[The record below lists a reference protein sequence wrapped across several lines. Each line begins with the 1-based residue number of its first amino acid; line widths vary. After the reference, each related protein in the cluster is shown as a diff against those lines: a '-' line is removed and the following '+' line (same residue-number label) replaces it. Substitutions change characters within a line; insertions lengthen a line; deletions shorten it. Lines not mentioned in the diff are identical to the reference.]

1 MGKKVTVLSIFIA
14 TAISVS
20 VVFLFRTLDRDNNSM
35 EKITRYAKK
44 LMGDFD
50 EYFKKQ
56 REQLNVVSAD
66 LQTQQTMA
74 SAAVKRLAQQT
85 DEFKRA
91 SAGFDEQFAAV
102 DTIGRQLES
111 YNGVLNELMDM
122 TTRVEENL
130 EHIRKESNIIDDLSS
145 AIATQK
151 KTVDAIEKKIP
162 QINEKFIERNNES
175 LKTISTELLNQYQ
188 ARAESIDRSTA
199 AAAERSEK
207 TLAKLEG
214 DIRRVY
220 DEAAQKAARLDD
232 AAFKRLA
239 EQMQGRNGRLAEEL
253 DARAKEL
260 EVQMQAKIA
269 ELSNHL
275 RNETEAVKKQ
285 FGDTLVQAKNMAKE
299 LNAEVNGNGKILETL
314 RASLETKI
322 HEVQTRYNQLYENAI
337 ADVDAKETAAY
348 TKFQKISSDHVLGY
362 KNMVEEEIKT
372 MQNTVDATIS
382 GIDEDIKQKI
392 GAVRDDV
399 NAKVAGLQGS
409 LQAAEQA
416 KTDLEAF
423 QKQVDEQIAAV
434 NTKLAQ
440 LTERL
445 STVYDTK
452 QTELLSLVDSQL
464 DGYRK
469 NLEYRFGRL
478 EKIEADV
485 GSLED
490 TLKQTLE
497 QTRGRVMGEFTAFT
511 TAQTQKNADFE
522 RIVNAN
528 RDDITKQIAQL
539 ESQLNDMQ
547 TSANDDMSAK
557 LKAFEE
563 RFSADLQQ
571 RGARIDGDLSAWKQT
586 HDAKLTSLADE
597 FENARREIETK
608 QTDNLKTAFADY
620 EAQVQAKVAE
630 LTERLRTE
638 TEAVKNQFNETLAM
652 SAELKAFEERFNADL
667 QQRGDRIDSDLNAW
681 KQSHDAKLTS
691 LADEFEN
698 TRREIE
704 TKQADEIKASL
715 AEHEAQVQAKIA
727 ELAEQLRNETE
738 EVKNQFKETLAQAH
752 VTAGELKAELEGN
765 GETLQS
771 LRTSLESQMADIQT
785 RYNQLYEKAIADA
798 DEKERE
804 AYTRL
809 QSDAADYLA
818 KYKGDVEEKIKA
830 MQSTVDAE
838 ISTADTSLKDKIGA
852 VRSEVD
858 ETVAGLQNS
867 LQAAER
873 SKSDLEAFQKQADE
887 QIGEVREKL
896 AQLRE
901 QLSAVCDERQTDLL
915 EQVESQFTGYREN
928 LEYRFEKLERIGT
941 DVDALEENLR
951 RALELTKGS
960 VMGEFTAFAAAQEQK
975 QADFAQRFKSDSD
988 DLAGKIAL
996 LEGQLN
1002 DIQISA
1008 SDDMSAKLRAFE
1020 ERFNADL
1027 QQRGDRIDHELDA
1040 WKQTHDAQLTSL
1052 ADAFDTSRRDF
1063 AAKHADDLKSA
1074 IADQEARTQAD
1085 IAELAEHLRGE
1096 TEAVRNQFAETLAQA
1111 HETAG
1116 VLRAELDSNSKMLS
1130 TMRTSL
1136 ESQIGEVR
1144 EKLAQLREQLS
1155 AVCDERQTEL
1165 LEQVESQFSGYRE
1178 NLEYRFEKLE
1188 RIGTDVDALEENLR
1202 QTLELT
1208 KGSVMGEFTAFVAAQ
1223 EQKRGEFERT
1233 FKAGNDD
1240 LANGLAQLEGQ
1251 LNDLKATASENV
1263 SATLKVFEEKFN
1275 ADLQRRGNRIDDEL
1289 NTWKRDLDEKLDT
1302 LTGGFESERHAI
1314 ETKYTNDLK
1323 TNLADQEARA
1333 QADIAAFTERLRTD
1347 TESLAN
1353 RLGETLEQATQMAR
1367 ELEAEQNGNGETLK
1381 TLRASLESQIAD
1393 LQARSDKLYQDAVAD
1408 AMEKE
1413 GETYARVQEFVAQQL
1428 EGYKNAVEARI
1439 NAMQGDVDA
1448 SINTVDEEL
1457 REKLN
1462 EVQGDMKTTIGIID
1476 SELRSKIDKVQDN
1489 AEADINAVD
1498 AQVRQRIDTMQDGVD
1513 ATIDTFD
1520 TEVKE
1525 KIDIM
1530 QSDVNS
1536 IVTTLDTQMRQKIG
1550 TMQNDMN
1557 SVINT
1562 LDTEMKQKIGTM
1574 QSDVD
1579 SVVNTLDAQ
1588 VRQRID
1594 AMQSGVDATIDTFD
1608 TEVKEKIDIMQ
1619 NDVNSIVTTFDAQ
1632 MRQKIGTMQNDM
1644 NSVISTLDTE
1654 MKQKIGTMQSDV
1666 DSVINTLDA
1675 QVWQRIDT
1683 IQNDVDTTINTF
1695 DTEVKQ
1701 KIGTMQNNVNS
1712 VITTFDTQMRQ
1723 KIGTMQNDVD
1733 SVVNTLDAQV
1743 RQKIDTMQ
1751 NGVDMAINTLDTQ
1764 VSDKISAVQDEVN
1777 GRVAGLQE
1785 SLQTAARTKAELQT
1799 FQAQTDEQIAAVRS
1813 NIEHLKEEVS
1823 TVYGAKQEELLN
1835 TMETQ
1840 IDKYRANLEYRLRQ
1854 LEKTESDID
1863 VLGENLRQS
1872 LMQVEGRVNDTFSAY
1887 TAAQEQQQ
1895 ADFAQRVKDK
1905 NDDIAEQIAL
1915 IASQVNELKAT
1926 ASENVSATLKDFEEN
1941 FGMDL
1946 RRRSDDIEE
1955 RLNAWKQRLDT
1966 ELIALTGDYEEKRR
1980 ELETKYL
1987 EELKERIEELEAQGR
2002 EQTQRYETGISTTL
2016 DDINRRVTNTE
2027 QTVNAFIDK
2036 ANIDLQSVTDSFN
2049 KLLESNFS
2057 AYGQR
2062 INEVIAKAQQETEE
2076 RLAAI
2081 EQTVHEHKETH
2092 KSNIDTM
2099 RGDLQTWQKLLKSQF
2114 DDSKELVI
2122 KQLTSLR
2129 DTANLRIEEIKS
2141 EFEQSLA
2148 AFRNSAH
2155 GKQVEINAGMDVLQK
2170 QVAAALADY
2179 ETRSAQILDEQQ
2191 NMYEEML
2198 QETKRRIDEQTSNS
2212 EKTVRDLR
2220 EQIQKVTDEADRLE
2234 TDMTMRMQSDAADL
2248 QTRFS
2253 EIDQQVKA
2261 FASQMQVYQ
2270 TADKLQAK
2278 LDAEISKLNN
2288 DLAKVDTYQPAVQR
2302 LLASFGQLQGMNE
2315 DASNKLARFEAQKAH
2330 IDSLNTKFDRLLS
2343 MSNNMD
2349 AKIQELHTTNDDLQ
2363 NVQIAVRKFQD
2374 TLGDISNH
2382 YDRLEKKQEV
2392 IEQVTADVDKSFDNL
2407 KELERRMDDA
2417 VRQSAT
2423 IPEALKGIQRDIDT
2437 LMSNT
2442 DKVNDA
2448 VDKIA
2453 SIESV
2458 LSETEQRIQQVQ
2470 TARTGIAGV
2479 ETRLQNLDKEIERK
2493 MGVLLRATQADLE
2506 KNPGQV
2512 AHGITPQDREAIVQL
2527 KKQGWT
2533 VDEIARRMHRS
2544 VSEVELILEM
2554 PSD

>member
-56 REQLNVVSAD
+56 KEQLNVVSAD

-260 EVQMQAKIA
+260 EMQMQAKIA

-322 HEVQTRYNQLYENAI
+322 NEVQARYNQLYENAI

-423 QKQVDEQIAAV
+423 QKQADEQIAAV

-497 QTRGRVMGEFTAFT
+497 QTRGRVMGEFMAFT

-681 KQSHDAKLTS
+681 KQSHDAKLTL
-691 LADEFEN
+691 LADDFEN

-704 TKQADEIKASL
+704 TKQADEIKASF

-838 ISTADTSLKDKIGA
+838 ISTADTSLKDRIGV

-858 ETVAGLQNS
+858 EMVAGLQNN

-873 SKSDLEAFQKQADE
+873 SKSDLEMFQKQADE

-1020 ERFNADL
+1020 EQFNADL

-1040 WKQTHDAQLTSL
+1040 WKQNHDAQLTSL

-1525 KIDIM
+1525 KIGTM

-1536 IVTTLDTQMRQKIG
+1536 IVTTLDTQVRQKIG

-1557 SVINT
+1557 SVIN
-1562 LDTEMKQKIGTM
+1562 
-1574 QSDVD
+1574 
-1579 SVVNTLDAQ
+1579 
-1588 VRQRID
+1588 
-1594 AMQSGVDATIDTFD
+1594 
-1608 TEVKEKIDIMQ
+1608 
-1619 NDVNSIVTTFDAQ
+1619 
-1632 MRQKIGTMQNDM
+1632 
-1644 NSVISTLDTE
+1644 TLDTE

-1701 KIGTMQNNVNS
+1701 KIGTIQNDVNS

-1785 SLQTAARTKAELQT
+1785 SLQTAERTKAELQA

-1915 IASQVNELKAT
+1915 LASQVNELKAT

-2002 EQTQRYETGISTTL
+2002 EQTQRYEAGISTTL

>member
-56 REQLNVVSAD
+56 KEQLNVVSAD

-145 AIATQK
+145 AIAAQK

-260 EVQMQAKIA
+260 ELQMQAKIA

-322 HEVQTRYNQLYENAI
+322 SEVQTRYNQLYENAI

-423 QKQVDEQIAAV
+423 QKQADEQIAAV

-497 QTRGRVMGEFTAFT
+497 QTRGRVMGEFTAFM

-547 TSANDDMSAK
+547 TSASDDMSAK

-630 LTERLRTE
+630 LTERLRAE

-667 QQRGDRIDSDLNAW
+667 QQRGDQIDSDLNAW

-691 LADEFEN
+691 LADDFEN

-1520 TEVKE
+1520 TEVK
-1525 KIDIM
+1525 
-1530 QSDVNS
+1530 
-1536 IVTTLDTQMRQKIG
+1536 
-1550 TMQNDMN
+1550 
-1557 SVINT
+1557 
-1562 LDTEMKQKIGTM
+1562 QKIGTM

-1594 AMQSGVDATIDTFD
+1594 AMQ
-1608 TEVKEKIDIMQ
+1608 
-1619 NDVNSIVTTFDAQ
+1619 
-1632 MRQKIGTMQNDM
+1632 
-1644 NSVISTLDTE
+1644 
-1654 MKQKIGTMQSDV
+1654 
-1666 DSVINTLDA
+1666 
-1675 QVWQRIDT
+1675 
-1683 IQNDVDTTINTF
+1683 NDVDTTINTF

-1701 KIGTMQNNVNS
+1701 KIGTMQNDVNS

-1785 SLQTAARTKAELQT
+1785 SLQTAERTKAELQA

-1895 ADFAQRVKDK
+1895 ADFAQRVKNK

-1915 IASQVNELKAT
+1915 LASQVNELKAT

>member
-1 MGKKVTVLSIFIA
+1 
-14 TAISVS
+14 
-20 VVFLFRTLDRDNNSM
+20 
-35 EKITRYAKK
+35 
-44 LMGDFD
+44 
-50 EYFKKQ
+50 
-56 REQLNVVSAD
+56 
-66 LQTQQTMA
+66 
-74 SAAVKRLAQQT
+74 
-85 DEFKRA
+85 
-91 SAGFDEQFAAV
+91 
-102 DTIGRQLES
+102 
-111 YNGVLNELMDM
+111 
-122 TTRVEENL
+122 
-130 EHIRKESNIIDDLSS
+130 
-145 AIATQK
+145 
-151 KTVDAIEKKIP
+151 
-162 QINEKFIERNNES
+162 
-175 LKTISTELLNQYQ
+175 
-188 ARAESIDRSTA
+188 
-199 AAAERSEK
+199 
-207 TLAKLEG
+207 
-214 DIRRVY
+214 
-220 DEAAQKAARLDD
+220 
-232 AAFKRLA
+232 
-239 EQMQGRNGRLAEEL
+239 
-253 DARAKEL
+253 
-260 EVQMQAKIA
+260 
-269 ELSNHL
+269 
-275 RNETEAVKKQ
+275 
-285 FGDTLVQAKNMAKE
+285 
-299 LNAEVNGNGKILETL
+299 
-314 RASLETKI
+314 
-322 HEVQTRYNQLYENAI
+322 
-337 ADVDAKETAAY
+337 
-348 TKFQKISSDHVLGY
+348 
-362 KNMVEEEIKT
+362 
-372 MQNTVDATIS
+372 
-382 GIDEDIKQKI
+382 
-392 GAVRDDV
+392 
-399 NAKVAGLQGS
+399 
-409 LQAAEQA
+409 
-416 KTDLEAF
+416 
-423 QKQVDEQIAAV
+423 
-434 NTKLAQ
+434 
-440 LTERL
+440 
-445 STVYDTK
+445 
-452 QTELLSLVDSQL
+452 
-464 DGYRK
+464 
-469 NLEYRFGRL
+469 
-478 EKIEADV
+478 
-485 GSLED
+485 
-490 TLKQTLE
+490 
-497 QTRGRVMGEFTAFT
+497 
-511 TAQTQKNADFE
+511 
-522 RIVNAN
+522 
-528 RDDITKQIAQL
+528 
-539 ESQLNDMQ
+539 
-547 TSANDDMSAK
+547 
-557 LKAFEE
+557 
-563 RFSADLQQ
+563 
-571 RGARIDGDLSAWKQT
+571 
-586 HDAKLTSLADE
+586 
-597 FENARREIETK
+597 
-608 QTDNLKTAFADY
+608 
-620 EAQVQAKVAE
+620 
-630 LTERLRTE
+630 
-638 TEAVKNQFNETLAM
+638 
-652 SAELKAFEERFNADL
+652 
-667 QQRGDRIDSDLNAW
+667 
-681 KQSHDAKLTS
+681 
-691 LADEFEN
+691 
-698 TRREIE
+698 
-704 TKQADEIKASL
+704 
-715 AEHEAQVQAKIA
+715 
-727 ELAEQLRNETE
+727 
-738 EVKNQFKETLAQAH
+738 
-752 VTAGELKAELEGN
+752 
-765 GETLQS
+765 
-771 LRTSLESQMADIQT
+771 
-785 RYNQLYEKAIADA
+785 
-798 DEKERE
+798 
-804 AYTRL
+804 
-809 QSDAADYLA
+809 
-818 KYKGDVEEKIKA
+818 
-830 MQSTVDAE
+830 
-838 ISTADTSLKDKIGA
+838 
-852 VRSEVD
+852 
-858 ETVAGLQNS
+858 
-867 LQAAER
+867 
-873 SKSDLEAFQKQADE
+873 
-887 QIGEVREKL
+887 
-896 AQLRE
+896 
-901 QLSAVCDERQTDLL
+901 
-915 EQVESQFTGYREN
+915 
-928 LEYRFEKLERIGT
+928 
-941 DVDALEENLR
+941 
-951 RALELTKGS
+951 
-960 VMGEFTAFAAAQEQK
+960 
-975 QADFAQRFKSDSD
+975 
-988 DLAGKIAL
+988 
-996 LEGQLN
+996 
-1002 DIQISA
+1002 
-1008 SDDMSAKLRAFE
+1008 
-1020 ERFNADL
+1020 
-1027 QQRGDRIDHELDA
+1027 
-1040 WKQTHDAQLTSL
+1040 
-1052 ADAFDTSRRDF
+1052 
-1063 AAKHADDLKSA
+1063 
-1074 IADQEARTQAD
+1074 
-1085 IAELAEHLRGE
+1085 
-1096 TEAVRNQFAETLAQA
+1096 
-1111 HETAG
+1111 
-1116 VLRAELDSNSKMLS
+1116 
-1130 TMRTSL
+1130 
-1136 ESQIGEVR
+1136 
-1144 EKLAQLREQLS
+1144 
-1155 AVCDERQTEL
+1155 
-1165 LEQVESQFSGYRE
+1165 
-1178 NLEYRFEKLE
+1178 
-1188 RIGTDVDALEENLR
+1188 
-1202 QTLELT
+1202 
-1208 KGSVMGEFTAFVAAQ
+1208 
-1223 EQKRGEFERT
+1223 
-1233 FKAGNDD
+1233 
-1240 LANGLAQLEGQ
+1240 
-1251 LNDLKATASENV
+1251 
-1263 SATLKVFEEKFN
+1263 
-1275 ADLQRRGNRIDDEL
+1275 
-1289 NTWKRDLDEKLDT
+1289 
-1302 LTGGFESERHAI
+1302 
-1314 ETKYTNDLK
+1314 
-1323 TNLADQEARA
+1323 
-1333 QADIAAFTERLRTD
+1333 
-1347 TESLAN
+1347 
-1353 RLGETLEQATQMAR
+1353 
-1367 ELEAEQNGNGETLK
+1367 
-1381 TLRASLESQIAD
+1381 
-1393 LQARSDKLYQDAVAD
+1393 
-1408 AMEKE
+1408 
-1413 GETYARVQEFVAQQL
+1413 
-1428 EGYKNAVEARI
+1428 
-1439 NAMQGDVDA
+1439 
-1448 SINTVDEEL
+1448 
-1457 REKLN
+1457 
-1462 EVQGDMKTTIGIID
+1462 
-1476 SELRSKIDKVQDN
+1476 
-1489 AEADINAVD
+1489 
-1498 AQVRQRIDTMQDGVD
+1498 
-1513 ATIDTFD
+1513 
-1520 TEVKE
+1520 
-1525 KIDIM
+1525 
-1530 QSDVNS
+1530 
-1536 IVTTLDTQMRQKIG
+1536 
-1550 TMQNDMN
+1550 
-1557 SVINT
+1557 
-1562 LDTEMKQKIGTM
+1562 GTM

-1594 AMQSGVDATIDTFD
+1594 AMQ
-1608 TEVKEKIDIMQ
+1608 
-1619 NDVNSIVTTFDAQ
+1619 
-1632 MRQKIGTMQNDM
+1632 
-1644 NSVISTLDTE
+1644 
-1654 MKQKIGTMQSDV
+1654 
-1666 DSVINTLDA
+1666 
-1675 QVWQRIDT
+1675 
-1683 IQNDVDTTINTF
+1683 NDVDTTINTF

-1701 KIGTMQNNVNS
+1701 KIGTMQNDVNS

-1785 SLQTAARTKAELQT
+1785 SLQTAERTKAELQA

-1915 IASQVNELKAT
+1915 LASQVNELKAT

-2129 DTANLRIEEIKS
+2129 DTANLRIEEIKA
-2141 EFEQSLA
+2141 EFEQNLA
-2148 AFRNSAH
+2148 AFKNSAY

-2220 EQIQKVTDEADRLE
+2220 EQIQKITDKADRLE